1 VRTFQTSNQSLRRK
15 PFNATRQLIATL
27 TSALLGI
34 TSAGLVEAQTC
45 PFDDGNSTL
54 TREGLIL
61 TRYALGM
68 RGAPLLE
75 GTDLVGQDPNS
86 IDITVNCP
94 ACGLDVNGNGTFDTT
109 DATIISRKLAGLTG
123 PALTDSLSLGNGTRN
138 TFAAINS
145 FLLAGCGTSSG
156 TVTNITTGTG
166 LTGGPITTTGTVSI
180 ADFGVGNLQIATG
193 AVTNSKLGAGSVSVS
208 KIADSSVTQSKLS
221 ATGTETAGNLLSTTG
236 VGGSLTWIAP
246 PALACTTVTSASV
259 DNDGG
264 GASVCATATCP
275 AGYTVTGGGLAS
287 TGWASNAALRD
298 SAVYQNSNSG
308 NGWAVCYL
316 HVGTGTVS
324 FSARARCC
332 QVN

>member
-1 VRTFQTSNQSLRRK
+1 M
-15 PFNATRQLIATL
+15 PEIWM
-27 TSALLGI
+27 
-34 TSAGLVEAQTC
+34 SAGLRHYTRLLSVFCVVVAATTTVTNTANAQTC

-68 RGAPLLE
+68 RGAPLLV
-75 GTDLVGQDPNS
+75 GTDLAGEDPNS
-86 IDITVNCP
+86 IDITANCP

-109 DATIISRKLAGLTG
+109 DATIISRKLAGLVG
-123 PALTDSLSLGNGTRN
+123 PALTDSLPLGSGTRN

-156 TVTNITTGTG
+156 TVTNIATGTG
-166 LTGGPITTTGTVSI
+166 LTGGPITTTGTISI
-180 ADFGVGNLQIATG
+180 ADFGVGSLQIASS
-193 AVTNSKLGAGSVSVS
+193 AVTNSKLAAGSVTNS
-208 KIADSSVTQSKLS
+208 KISDSSVSQAKLIAS
-221 ATGTETAGNLLSTTG
+221 GTETAGDLLSTTG

-246 PALACTTVTSASV
+246 PALSCTSVTSAVV

-264 GASVCATATCP
+264 GATACAIATCA

-287 TGWASNAALRD
+287 AGWTSNTALRD
-298 SAVYQNSNSG
+298 SAMYQNSNSG
-308 NGWAVCYL
+308 NGWQVCYL

-324 FSARARCC
+324 FQSRARCC

>member
-1 VRTFQTSNQSLRRK
+1 M
-15 PFNATRQLIATL
+15 PATWM
-27 TSALLGI
+27 
-34 TSAGLVEAQTC
+34 SAGPRHYARLLSAFCMVVAAAAAVTGTANAQTC
-45 PFDDGNSTL
+45 SFDDGNSTL

-68 RGAPLLE
+68 RGAALLE

-145 FLLAGCGTSSG
+145 FLLAGCGTSNG
-156 TVTNITTGTG
+156 TVTNIATGTG
-166 LTGGPITTTGTVSI
+166 LTGGPITTTGTISI
-180 ADFGVGNLQIATG
+180 SDFGVGNLQIATS
-193 AVTNSKLGAGSVSVS
+193 AVTNSKLAAGSVTVS
-208 KIADSSVTQSKLS
+208 KIADSSVTQSKLAAS
-221 ATGTETAGNLLSTTG
+221 GTETAGNLLSTTG
-236 VGGSLTWIAP
+236 VGGSLTWTAP
-246 PALACTTVTSASV
+246 PALACTSVTSAVV
-259 DNDGG
+259 DNDGR
-264 GASVCATATCP
+264 GATACATATCA

-287 TGWASNAALRD
+287 AGWTSNAALRD
-298 SAVYQNSNSG
+298 SAMYQNLNSG
-308 NGWAVCYL
+308 NGWQVCYL
-316 HVGTGTVS
+316 HVGTGTIS
-324 FSARARCC
+324 FQSRARCC

>member
-1 VRTFQTSNQSLRRK
+1 MPALWITVGPSRCTRLLSLLCVAAV
-15 PFNATRQLIATL
+15 ATAIATGP
-27 TSALLGI
+27 AN
-34 TSAGLVEAQTC
+34 AQTC

-68 RGAPLLE
+68 RGAPLLV
-75 GTDLVGQDPNS
+75 GTDLAGQDPNS

-123 PALTDSLSLGNGTRN
+123 PALTDSLPLGNGTRN

-156 TVTNITTGTG
+156 TVTNIATGTG

-193 AVTNSKLGAGSVSVS
+193 AVTNSKLGVGSVTVS
-208 KIADSSVTQSKLS
+208 KIADSSVTQSKLN

-246 PALACTTVTSASV
+246 PALVCTTVTSAVV

-264 GASVCATATCP
+264 GATACAAAVCP

-287 TGWASNAALRD
+287 AGWTSNTALRD
-298 SAVYQNSNSG
+298 SAMFQNANSG
-308 NGWAVCYL
+308 NGWSVCYL
-316 HVGTGTVS
+316 HVGTGTLS
-324 FSARARCC
+324 FQSRARCC